1 MPVQERAQRIL
12 SLLLPSQFDGTLIVM
27 TVLHTTELE
36 IFADYFQ
43 FYVQDEGVDEDWG
56 TFWTDETVERMLAV
70 GDCSVGIA
78 TARNMN
84 VPVVLS
90 VHDAAPEADFGEW
103 ELVNECSFCVRSGQ
117 MMVIGCTEGSPQ
129 ERARFSL
136 APGSYRLRVS
146 YVGLDSLSE
155 DGLEGDDFYRLQIWP
170 GPVAPTRTLKEQA
183 GAAG

>member
-1 MPVQERAQRIL
+1 
-12 SLLLPSQFDGTLIVM
+12 M
-27 TVLHTTELE
+27 TVLHTAELE

-43 FYVQDEGVDEDWG
+43 FYLQDEAVDEDWG

-90 VHDAAPEADFGEW
+90 VHDTVPEADFGEW
-103 ELVNECSFCVRSGQ
+103 ELVNECSFRVRSGQ
-117 MMVIGCTEGSPQ
+117 VMLIGCTEGVPQ

-136 APGSYRLRVS
+136 IPGSYRLRVS
-146 YVGLDSLSE
+146 YVGLDTLSE
-155 DGLEGDDFYRLQIWP
+155 DGLDGDDFYRLQVWP
-170 GPVAPTRTLKEQA
+170 APLGETRTLKEQA

>member
-1 MPVQERAQRIL
+1 M
-12 SLLLPSQFDGTLIVM
+12 
-27 TVLHTTELE
+27 LHTAELE

-43 FYVQDEGVDEDWG
+43 FYLQDEAVDEDWG
-56 TFWTDETVERMLAV
+56 AFWTDETVERMLAV
-70 GDCSVGIA
+70 GDYSVGIA

-84 VPVVLS
+84 VPVVVS
-90 VHDAAPEADFGEW
+90 IHDRAPETDFDEW
-103 ELVNECSFCVRSGQ
+103 ELVNECSFRVRSGE

-146 YVGLDSLSE
+146 YVGLDTLSD
-155 DGLEGDDFYRLQIWP
+155 DGLEGDDFYRLQLWP
-170 GPVAPTRTLKEQA
+170 APFGETRTLKERA